1 MLGLYLSET
10 ATRPILEFIYHRSIA
25 SSSNRATNTDII
37 SALNLSYRSNIDHAG
52 SRRKGSRE
60 IPAATGAARPRFRRR
75 PGRARRQAL
84 VYATGEITLADSPTS
99 CYLTATFEDVDV
111 PPEPEPGPGTDID
124 ERVVTAVF
132 GGMVVIA
139 GAFFVGMSIAD
150 AVAERSRTRKQKR
163 RCHPYALMGQWHRTS
178 SSREDAPAP
187 AAPPP
192 RREPFPPPL
201 RRAVAPF
208 DASRAIAAWL
218 RECEA
223 AGIKHRMH
231 QRKYQ
236 LGINGGRSSSSV
248 ALFL

>member
-1 MLGLYLSET
+1 MQAAAARVAGRSRLQPVLRGLAFAAGLAARA
-10 ATRPILEFIYHRSIA
+10 ATRAVEHF
-25 SSSNRATNTDII
+25 
-37 SALNLSYRSNIDHAG
+37 
-52 SRRKGSRE
+52 
-60 IPAATGAARPRFRRR
+60 
-75 PGRARRQAL
+75 ARRQAL
-84 VYATGEITLADSPTS
+84 VYATGEITLADILTS
-99 CYLTATFEDVDV
+99 CYSTATFEDVDV

-201 RRAVAPF
+201 RRAIEPVPRRCVGPLRLLTPVVPLRLG
-208 DASRAIAAWL
+208 SRSVRRPGSSTACTKGNTSL
-218 RECEA
+218 ELMVE
-223 AGIKHRMH
+223 GVHR
-231 QRKYQ
+231 Q
-236 LGINGGRSSSSV
+236 
-248 ALFL
+248 